1 MTSQANQTSN
11 NLPALPDFSNL
22 SIETLDGQTITLA
35 PGQSVL
41 DFLPGGGGASEPLY
55 RLKVTQGHR
64 DTNLAGKPDT
74 LYLTRKTG
82 RDENARVEVVELGK
96 EVHVW
101 PLAVHANRAYFA
113 TKFDPANPAAP
124 DCRSENY
131 MAPDPNIPAP
141 VSPVCGRFDTKLGK
155 FVDVCPM
162 ALWGAKDPVTGKSAP
177 PACTPQWVLFF
188 AVSAVIDGE
197 QRMVVAEGYFKSS
210 SGTKGKALVQ
220 TVRGWLSQG
229 KPAYSYAVRLF
240 AAPAGQGTTIMPE
253 VVYTQPIG
261 EVDDETAAAFTDAT
275 QRAEDAIKFR
285 LERSRTMPESDAPA
299 PTPNPRAET
308 LAPNVVT
315 QAPAPNGHGAAKP
328 NGNGNGSSKA
338 KNAEPL
344 V

>member
-1 MTSQANQTSN
+1 MTTQANPNNN

-41 DFLPGGGGASEPLY
+41 DFLPGGGGVSEPLY

-82 RDENARVEVVELGK
+82 RDENARVEVVELGT

-101 PLAVHANRAYFA
+101 PLAAHANRAYFA
-113 TKFDPANPAAP
+113 TKYDPANPAAP

-131 MAPDPNIPAP
+131 MAPDPNIAEP
-141 VSPVCGRFDTKLGK
+141 VSHVCGRFDTKLNK

-162 ALWGAKDPVTGKSAP
+162 ALWGAKDPVTGKSTP

-220 TVRGWLSQG
+220 TIRGWMAQG

-261 EVDDETAAAFTDAT
+261 EVDEETAAAFADAT

-285 LERSRTMPESDAPA
+285 LERSRTMPESEAPA
-299 PTPNPRAET
+299 PAARAET
-308 LAPNVVT
+308 PAQTVVT
-315 QAPAPNGHGAAKP
+315 QQATPAPNGHGAAKS
-328 NGNGNGSSKA
+328 NGNGKA